1 MRGEL
6 SFIREITFL
15 KEKLADLDLDSSREQ
30 VVWKQ
35 LKYQVHGL
43 IELINFSITEQN
55 IMSSILASLTSLS
68 EQYLYYI

>member
-1 MRGEL
+1 ML
-6 SFIREITFL
+6 LNTLLVF

>member
-1 MRGEL
+1 ML
-6 SFIREITFL
+6 LNTLLVF

-55 IMSSILASLTSLS
+55 IMSSTLASLTSLS

>member
-1 MRGEL
+1 ML
-6 SFIREITFL
+6 LNTLLVF

-43 IELINFSITEQN
+43 IELIKFSITEQN